1 MPSALQTISE
11 LVDSAQLLPG
21 AEGSVLVARV
31 KGEIN
36 LHNSPA
42 LRNDLLRLVE
52 EESPRSAV
60 VNLAEVSYM
69 DSSAIAVLVE
79 LLKAIRANGGV
90 VYLTNL
96 QKRVNGLL
104 HIARLDSIFQIR
116 EDETRALSDL
126 GTSADPTNTPR
137 DTQ

>member
-1 MPSALQTISE
+1 MPSALQTLSE
-11 LVDSAQLLPG
+11 LVDSAQLLAAAQGP
-21 AEGSVLVARV
+21 VLVARV

-36 LHNSPA
+36 LYNSPA

-60 VNLAEVSYM
+60 VNLAEVAYM

-90 VYLTNL
+90 VHLTNL
-96 QKRVNGLL
+96 QKRVHGLL

-116 EDETRALSDL
+116 NDEAAALSDL
-126 GTSADPTNTPR
+126 GASSDPTTPR